1 MHLYLRLLIIS
12 FGLLGSCTSL
22 VRPNFTQ
29 ELVEL
34 RPGQYQLDKMHSFL
48 NFRVDHLG
56 LSKIIG
62 RFNDF
67 EATLDFDPQNP
78 TAMELTGVVAA
89 NSIDVNNTD
98 FQNTLQES
106 DWLDSERF
114 PQIVFA
120 SESVTVTDDNQ
131 FAVNGTLSMRGIS
144 KPLILEARFNGGAD
158 NIITRKY
165 TIGFQANAKILRSE
179 FGMDTFT
186 AFAGDEIDIELHG
199 EFLRQ

>member
-1 MHLYLRLLIIS
+1 MRLYLRLLLLS

-34 RPGQYQLDKMHSFL
+34 RQGQYQLDKMHSYL
-48 NFRVDHLG
+48 NFRIDHLG

-67 EATLDFDPQNP
+67 QATLDFDPQNP
-78 TAMELTGVVAA
+78 TAMKLTGVVAA
-89 NSIDVNNTD
+89 TSIDINNTD
-98 FQNTLQES
+98 LENTLQES

-114 PQIVFA
+114 PQIVFT
-120 SESVTVTDDNQ
+120 SESVNVIDASQ

-144 KPLILEARFNGGAD
+144 KPLSLEARFNGGAD

-165 TIGFQANAKILRSE
+165 TIGFQANASILRSE

-186 AFAGDEIDIELHG
+186 AFAGDEIEIELHG

>member
-1 MHLYLRLLIIS
+1 MRIYLRLLLLS

-34 RPGQYQLDKMHSFL
+34 KPGQYRLDKMHSYL
-48 NFRVDHLG
+48 NFRIDHLG

-67 EATLDFDPQNP
+67 QATLDFDPENP
-78 TAMELTGVVAA
+78 TAMKLTGVVAPT
-89 NSIDVNNTD
+89 SIDVNNKD
-98 FQNTLQES
+98 LENTLQES
-106 DWLDSERF
+106 DWLDSERY
-114 PQIVFA
+114 PQIVFT
-120 SESVTVTDDNQ
+120 SESVKETGVNQ
-131 FAVNGTLSMRGIS
+131 FAVSGTLSMRGIS
-144 KPLILEARFNGGAD
+144 KPLTLEARFNGGAD

-165 TIGFQANAKILRSE
+165 TIGFQANANLLRSE

-186 AFAGDEIDIELHG
+186 AFAGNEIEIELHG